1 MQTKVNILII
11 TQVTKNLLL
20 KAITRTHRSL
30 VPTVKNVVTWKVN
43 VIKNLDDLHLT
54 NELELCQIPILT
66 RIFSWS
72 LKPQIILY
80 RNQATLNSLNKLD
93 MCSMNT
99 TVVQVVNIVVVHEIL
114 ILRVAGPHITF
125 VVHVKLKLH
134 IKRKN

>member
-11 TQVTKNLLL
+11 TQVTKNLLQ
-20 KAITRTHRSL
+20 KVITRTHRSL

-54 NELELCQIPILT
+54 KELEQCQIPILT

-72 LKPQIILY
+72 LKPQISLY
-80 RNQATLNSLNKLD
+80 RNQATIDSLNRFD

-99 TVVQVVNIVVVHEIL
+99 IVVQVANIVVVHEIL
-114 ILRVAGPHITF
+114 ILRVAVPPTTF

-134 IKRKN
+134 IKQKN